1 MPQLAELDLEMICD
15 ATEGY
20 WEDLRGRRL
29 LMTGGTGFFGR
40 WLLESFLSANHRFD
54 LGAQATVLTRDPE
67 KFRASCPHL
76 GNHPAINLHQGDVRT
91 FTFPDGEFSF
101 VIHAATDVSAARGQ
115 GTPGS
120 GLLPAIFDGTRHTL
134 DFAASHTTCRFLMVS
149 SGAVYGMQPESLS
162 HIPET
167 FQGGPDP
174 CLHQSAYGEGKR
186 ASEALCAAYSSSGK
200 LECIIARPFAFVGPH
215 LPLDQGFAIGDF
227 LCAALS
233 RQPLIIRGDP
243 RTMRSYLY
251 AAELA
256 LWLWTIL
263 FRGAPLRPYN
273 VGSDKAI
280 SIGELAAE
288 ISSLVS
294 PALPVHILSSVQS
307 VGPRSQY
314 VPAVQRCAEELGL
327 RQSVTLREA
336 IRRTAAWHGWHD
348 LGSSNHEGALH

>member
-1 MPQLAELDLEMICD
+1 
-15 ATEGY
+15 
-20 WEDLRGRRL
+20 
-29 LMTGGTGFFGR
+29 
-40 WLLESFLSANHRFD
+40 
-54 LGAQATVLTRDPE
+54 
-67 KFRASCPHL
+67 
-76 GNHPAINLHQGDVRT
+76 
-91 FTFPDGEFSF
+91 
-101 VIHAATDVSAARGQ
+101 
-115 GTPGS
+115 
-120 GLLPAIFDGTRHTL
+120 
-134 DFAASHTTCRFLMVS
+134 
-149 SGAVYGMQPESLS
+149 
-162 HIPET
+162 
-167 FQGGPDP
+167 
-174 CLHQSAYGEGKR
+174 
-186 ASEALCAAYSSSGK
+186 